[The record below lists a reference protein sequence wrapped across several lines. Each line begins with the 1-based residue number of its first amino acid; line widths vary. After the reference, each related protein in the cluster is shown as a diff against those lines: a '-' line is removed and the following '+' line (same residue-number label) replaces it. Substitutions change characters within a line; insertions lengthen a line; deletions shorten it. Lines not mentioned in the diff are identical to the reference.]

1 MAVTATNN
9 TQEANEGIGQEEEM
23 TFTTIKMG
31 VVGNRISE
39 TLWLE
44 RFVVSTQ
51 EMYTGMLG
59 KTRLNRATENI
70 QAHQMVFSDMEEYV
84 NRQENARVPFTA
96 AQANKLYRKL
106 NKQKNKGFKEVVSI
120 EFVEKLL
127 GRYYREGL
135 MFRRVK
141 KEEPA
146 EGGGFASGPSTSM
159 ANLNIKQEVVQEED
173 NTVGRGFQGEDNSGP
188 TTTTTRAPAKK
199 PPKVNRPRRVEREV
213 RVAAVSQ
220 PSHGECAGC
229 EAAIVGDD
237 FWKCT
242 ECNKARHNYC
252 ERELVQSDQTG
263 VLMCLP
269 CWTGSST
276 SGATGRALP
285 LASTSADN
293 HDDDETDPY
302 EDDFVPTPMRMGV
315 TAGSESTKRGGEK
328 AKEGQGKRR
337 EVAVSGEKGL
347 TREGNGSNHPDQTKR
362 FATTGKRG
370 LQTGTG
376 VVAKRRRRHLAV
388 DEGREDSSDE
398 EDAVESDD
406 DDDEEDE
413 EEDDGMLE
421 IIKEDKSY
429 CEENDPDYDY
439 DDDCKRVGAKWTNV
453 KSIAEMSFAEL
464 ETDEFDLLLQ
474 EAKEPLPNDILTM
487 EELA

>member
-1 MAVTATNN
+1 MAVTATSN
-9 TQEANEGIGQEEEM
+9 TQEANEGIGQGEEM
-23 TFTTIKMG
+23 TFTNIKMG

-70 QAHQMVFSDMEEYV
+70 QAHQMVFSDLEEYV

-213 RVAAVSQ
+213 RVAAISQ

-269 CWTGSST
+269 CWRGSST

-285 LASTSADN
+285 LASTTADN

-302 EDDFVPTPMRMGV
+302 EGYEGD
-315 TAGSESTKRGGEK
+315 EK
-328 AKEGQGKRR
+328 EEEGQGKRR

-439 DDDCKRVGAKWTNV
+439 DDDCKRVGKKWTNV
-453 KSIAEMSFAEL
+453 KSKAEMAFEEL
-464 ETDEFDLLLQ
+464 EADEFDLLLQ
-474 EAKEPLPNDILTM
+474 EGKEPLPKDILTM

>member
-9 TQEANEGIGQEEEM
+9 TQEANEGIGQGEEM
-23 TFTTIKMG
+23 TFTNIKMG

-59 KTRLNRATENI
+59 KTKLNRATENI
-70 QAHQMVFSDMEEYV
+70 QALQMVYSDLEEYV

-173 NTVGRGFQGEDNSGP
+173 NAVGRGFQGEDNSGP

-269 CWTGSST
+269 CWRGSST

-285 LASTSADN
+285 LASTTADN

-302 EDDFVPTPMRMGV
+302 EDD
-315 TAGSESTKRGGEK
+315 EK
-328 AKEGQGKRR
+328 EEEGQGKRR

-347 TREGNGSNHPDQTKR
+347 TREGNGSKQPVYDQTKK

-370 LQTGTG
+370 LQIGTG

-398 EDAVESDD
+398 ENAEESDD

-429 CEENDPDYDY
+429 REENDPDYDY
-439 DDDCKRVGAKWTNV
+439 DYDYERVGTKHV

>member
-70 QAHQMVFSDMEEYV
+70 QAHQMVFSDLEEYV

-146 EGGGFASGPSTSM
+146 EGGSFASGPSTSM
-159 ANLNIKQEVVQEED
+159 ANLNIKQEVVQGED
-173 NTVGRGFQGEDNSGP
+173 NTVVRGFQGEDNTGP
-188 TTTTTRAPAKK
+188 TTTTTRVPAKK
-199 PPKVNRPRRVEREV
+199 LLKVNRPRRVEREV
-213 RVAAVSQ
+213 RVAAIPQ

-285 LASTSADN
+285 LASTPADN

-302 EDDFVPTPMRMGV
+302 EGI
-315 TAGSESTKRGGEK
+315 EEEE
-328 AKEGQGKRR
+328 EGQGKRR

-439 DDDCKRVGAKWTNV
+439 DDDCKRVGKKWTNV
-453 KSIAEMSFAEL
+453 KSKAEMAFEEL
-464 ETDEFDLLLQ
+464 EADEFDLLLQ
-474 EAKEPLPNDILTM
+474 EGKEPLPKDILTM

>member
-70 QAHQMVFSDMEEYV
+70 QAHQMVFSDLEEYV

-285 LASTSADN
+285 LASTPADN

-302 EDDFVPTPMRMGV
+302 EGV
-315 TAGSESTKRGGEK
+315 EEEE
-328 AKEGQGKRR
+328 EGQGKRR

-439 DDDCKRVGAKWTNV
+439 DDDCKRVGKKWTNV
-453 KSIAEMSFAEL
+453 KSKAEMAFAEL
-464 ETDEFDLLLQ
+464 EADEYDLLLQ
-474 EAKEPLPNDILTM
+474 EAKEPLPDDILTM

>member
-146 EGGGFASGPSTSM
+146 EGGSFASGPSTSM

-213 RVAAVSQ
+213 RVAAISQ

-285 LASTSADN
+285 LASTPADN

-302 EDDFVPTPMRMGV
+302 EGI
-315 TAGSESTKRGGEK
+315 EEEE
-328 AKEGQGKRR
+328 EGQGKRR

-376 VVAKRRRRHLAV
+376 VAAKRRRRHLAV

-439 DDDCKRVGAKWTNV
+439 DDDCKRVGKKWTNV
-453 KSIAEMSFAEL
+453 KSKAEMAFAEL
-464 ETDEFDLLLQ
+464 EADEFDLLLQ

>member
-70 QAHQMVFSDMEEYV
+70 QAHQMVYSDLEEYV

-213 RVAAVSQ
+213 RVAAISQ

-276 SGATGRALP
+276 SGVTGRALP
-285 LASTSADN
+285 LASTPADN

-302 EDDFVPTPMRMGV
+302 EGV
-315 TAGSESTKRGGEK
+315 EEEE
-328 AKEGQGKRR
+328 EGQGKRR

-439 DDDCKRVGAKWTNV
+439 DDDCKRVGKKWTNV
-453 KSIAEMSFAEL
+453 KSKAEMAFEEL
-464 ETDEFDLLLQ
+464 EADEFDLLLQ
-474 EAKEPLPNDILTM
+474 EGKEPLPKDILTM

>member
-1 MAVTATNN
+1 MVLTATSN
-9 TQEANEGIGQEEEM
+9 TQEARDLANEGLGKGEKMEV
-23 TFTTIKMG
+23 TTNKMW

-44 RFVVSTQ
+44 RFVVTTQ
-51 EMYTGMLG
+51 EIYTGMLG
-59 KTRLNRATENI
+59 KTKLNRATENI
-70 QAHQMVFSDMEEYV
+70 QALQMVYSDLEEYV

-159 ANLNIKQEVVQEED
+159 ANLNIKQEVVQGED
-173 NTVGRGFQGEDNSGP
+173 NTVVRGFQGEDNSGP

-213 RVAAVSQ
+213 RVAAISQ

-269 CWTGSST
+269 CWRGSST
-276 SGATGRALP
+276 SGATGRASP
-285 LASTSADN
+285 LASTTADN

-302 EDDFVPTPMRMGV
+302 EGYEGD
-315 TAGSESTKRGGEK
+315 EK
-328 AKEGQGKRR
+328 EEEGQGKRR

-347 TREGNGSNHPDQTKR
+347 TREGNGSNHPDQSKR
-362 FATTGKRG
+362 F
-370 LQTGTG
+370 
-376 VVAKRRRRHLAV
+376 AKRRRRHLAV

>member
-9 TQEANEGIGQEEEM
+9 TQEANEGIGQGEEM
-23 TFTTIKMG
+23 TFTNIKMG

-159 ANLNIKQEVVQEED
+159 ANLNIKQEVVQGED
-173 NTVGRGFQGEDNSGP
+173 NTVVRGFQGEDNTGP
-188 TTTTTRAPAKK
+188 TTTTTRVPAKK
-199 PPKVNRPRRVEREV
+199 LLKVNRPRRVEREV
-213 RVAAVSQ
+213 RVAAISQ

-276 SGATGRALP
+276 SGATGRSLP
-285 LASTSADN
+285 LASTPADN

-302 EDDFVPTPMRMGV
+302 EGV
-315 TAGSESTKRGGEK
+315 EEEE
-328 AKEGQGKRR
+328 EGQGKRR

-347 TREGNGSNHPDQTKR
+347 TREGNGSKQPDYDQTKK

>member
-70 QAHQMVFSDMEEYV
+70 QAHQMVYSDLEEYV

-159 ANLNIKQEVVQEED
+159 ANLNIKQEVVQGED
-173 NTVGRGFQGEDNSGP
+173 NTVVRGFQGEDNTGP
-188 TTTTTRAPAKK
+188 TTTTTRVPAKK
-199 PPKVNRPRRVEREV
+199 LLKVNRPRRVEREV
-213 RVAAVSQ
+213 RVAAISQ

-276 SGATGRALP
+276 SGVTGRALP
-285 LASTSADN
+285 LASTPADN

-302 EDDFVPTPMRMGV
+302 EGI
-315 TAGSESTKRGGEK
+315 EEEE
-328 AKEGQGKRR
+328 EGQGKRR

-347 TREGNGSNHPDQTKR
+347 TREGNGSNHPDQSKR

-376 VVAKRRRRHLAV
+376 VAAKRRRRHLAV

-453 KSIAEMSFAEL
+453 KSKAEMAFAEL
-464 ETDEFDLLLQ
+464 EADEYDLLLQ
-474 EAKEPLPNDILTM
+474 EAKEPLPDDILTM

>member
-1 MAVTATNN
+1 MVLTATSN
-9 TQEANEGIGQEEEM
+9 TQEARDLANEGLGKGEKMEV
-23 TFTTIKMG
+23 TTNKMWM
-31 VVGNRISE
+31 VGNRISE

-44 RFVVSTQ
+44 RFVVTTQ
-51 EMYTGMLG
+51 ERYTGMLG
-59 KTRLNRATENI
+59 KSKLNKVTENI
-70 QAHQMVFSDMEEYV
+70 QALQMVYSDLEEYV
-84 NRQENARVPFTA
+84 NRKENARVPFTA

-106 NKQKNKGFKEVVSI
+106 NKQKNKEFKEVVSYQ
-120 EFVEKLL
+120 FVEKLL
-127 GRYYREGL
+127 GRYHKEGL
-135 MFRRVK
+135 MFLRVK

-146 EGGGFASGPSTSM
+146 EGAGFASGPSTSM

-213 RVAAVSQ
+213 RVAAISQ

-269 CWTGSST
+269 CWRGSST
-276 SGATGRALP
+276 SEATGRALP
-285 LASTSADN
+285 LASTTADN

-302 EDDFVPTPMRMGV
+302 EDDSVSAPMRMGV
-315 TAGSESTKRGGEK
+315 TAGSESTKKG
-328 AKEGQGKRR
+328 GQGKRR

-347 TREGNGSNHPDQTKR
+347 TREGNGSKHSDYGQTKK

-453 KSIAEMSFAEL
+453 KSKAEMAFAEL
-464 ETDEFDLLLQ
+464 EADEFDLLLE
-474 EAKEPLPNDILTM
+474 EAKKPLPDDILTL

>member
-1 MAVTATNN
+1 MVVTATSN
-9 TQEANEGIGQEEEM
+9 TQEARDLANEGLGKGEKMEV
-23 TFTTIKMG
+23 TTNKMW

-59 KTRLNRATENI
+59 KTKLNRATENI

-159 ANLNIKQEVVQEED
+159 ANLNIKQEVV
-173 NTVGRGFQGEDNSGP
+173 RGFQGEDNTGP
-188 TTTTTRAPAKK
+188 TTTTTRVPAKK
-199 PPKVNRPRRVEREV
+199 LLKVNRPRRVEREV
-213 RVAAVSQ
+213 RVAAISQ

-285 LASTSADN
+285 LASTPADN

-302 EDDFVPTPMRMGV
+302 EDD
-315 TAGSESTKRGGEK
+315 EK
-328 AKEGQGKRR
+328 EEEVQGKRR

-453 KSIAEMSFAEL
+453 KSKAEMAFAEL
-464 ETDEFDLLLQ
+464 EADEFDLLLQ
-474 EAKEPLPNDILTM
+474 ESKEPLPKDILTM

>member
-127 GRYYREGL
+127 GRYYKEGL

-159 ANLNIKQEVVQEED
+159 ANLNIKQEVVQGED
-173 NTVGRGFQGEDNSGP
+173 NTVVRGFQGEDNTGP
-188 TTTTTRAPAKK
+188 TTTTTRVPAKK
-199 PPKVNRPRRVEREV
+199 LLKVNRPRRVEREV
-213 RVAAVSQ
+213 RVAAISQ

-285 LASTSADN
+285 LASTTADN

-302 EDDFVPTPMRMGV
+302 EGI
-315 TAGSESTKRGGEK
+315 EEEE
-328 AKEGQGKRR
+328 EGQGKRR

>member
-9 TQEANEGIGQEEEM
+9 TQEANEGIGQGEEM
-23 TFTTIKMG
+23 TFTNIKMG

-199 PPKVNRPRRVEREV
+199 PPKVNRPRRVERDEQFT
-213 RVAAVSQ
+213 AISQ

-285 LASTSADN
+285 LASTPADN

-302 EDDFVPTPMRMGV
+302 EGV
-315 TAGSESTKRGGEK
+315 EEEE
-328 AKEGQGKRR
+328 EGQGKRR

-347 TREGNGSNHPDQTKR
+347 TREGNGSNHPDQSKR

-376 VVAKRRRRHLAV
+376 VAAKRRRRHLAV

-439 DDDCKRVGAKWTNV
+439 DDDCKRVGKKWTNV
-453 KSIAEMSFAEL
+453 KSKAEMAFEEL
-464 ETDEFDLLLQ
+464 EADEFDLLLQ
-474 EAKEPLPNDILTM
+474 EGKEPLPKDILTM

>member
-285 LASTSADN
+285 LASTTADN

-302 EDDFVPTPMRMGV
+302 EGI
-315 TAGSESTKRGGEK
+315 EEEE
-328 AKEGQGKRR
+328 EGQGKRR

-347 TREGNGSNHPDQTKR
+347 TREGNGSNHPDQSKR

-376 VVAKRRRRHLAV
+376 VAAKRRRRHLAV

-453 KSIAEMSFAEL
+453 KSKAEMAFEEL
-464 ETDEFDLLLQ
+464 EADEFDLLLQ
-474 EAKEPLPNDILTM
+474 EGKEPLPKDILTM

>member
-1 MAVTATNN
+1 MVVTATSN
-9 TQEANEGIGQEEEM
+9 TQEARDLANEGLGKGEKMEV
-23 TFTTIKMG
+23 TTNKMW

-44 RFVVSTQ
+44 RFVVTTQ
-51 EMYTGMLG
+51 ERYTGMLG
-59 KTRLNRATENI
+59 KSKLNKVTENI
-70 QAHQMVFSDMEEYV
+70 QALQMVYSDLEEYV
-84 NRQENARVPFTA
+84 NRKENARVPFTA

-106 NKQKNKGFKEVVSI
+106 NKQKNKEFKEVVSI
-120 EFVEKLL
+120 QFVEKLL
-127 GRYYREGL
+127 GRYYKEGL
-135 MFRRVK
+135 AFLRVK

-146 EGGGFASGPSTSM
+146 EGAGFASGPSTSM
-159 ANLNIKQEVVQEED
+159 ATLNIKQEVV
-173 NTVGRGFQGEDNSGP
+173 RGFQGEDNTGP
-188 TTTTTRAPAKK
+188 TTTTTRVPAKK
-199 PPKVNRPRRVEREV
+199 LLQVNRPRRVEREEQST
-213 RVAAVSQ
+213 AISQ

-242 ECNKARHNYC
+242 KCNKARHNYC

-269 CWTGSST
+269 CWRGSST

-285 LASTSADN
+285 LASTTADN

-302 EDDFVPTPMRMGV
+302 EDD
-315 TAGSESTKRGGEK
+315 EK
-328 AKEGQGKRR
+328 EEEGQGKRG

-347 TREGNGSNHPDQTKR
+347 TREGNGSNHPDYDQTKR

-398 EDAVESDD
+398 ENAEESDD
-406 DDDEEDE
+406 DDDEEDEEEEE

-429 CEENDPDYDY
+429 REENDPDYDY
-439 DDDCKRVGAKWTNV
+439 DYDYERVGTKHD

-474 EAKEPLPNDILTM
+474 EADAPLPNDILTM

>member
-1 MAVTATNN
+1 MVVTATSN
-9 TQEANEGIGQEEEM
+9 TQEARDLANEGLGKGEKMEV
-23 TFTTIKMG
+23 TTNKMW

-44 RFVVSTQ
+44 RFVVTTQ
-51 EMYTGMLG
+51 ERYTGMLG
-59 KTRLNRATENI
+59 KSKLNRVTENI
-70 QAHQMVFSDMEEYV
+70 QALQMVYSDLEEYV
-84 NRQENARVPFTA
+84 NRKENARVPFTA

-106 NKQKNKGFKEVVSI
+106 NKQKNKEFKEVVSI
-120 EFVEKLL
+120 QFVEKLL

-135 MFRRVK
+135 AFLRVK

-146 EGGGFASGPSTSM
+146 EGAGFASGPSTSM
-159 ANLNIKQEVVQEED
+159 ATLNIKQEVV
-173 NTVGRGFQGEDNSGP
+173 RGFQGEDNTGP
-188 TTTTTRAPAKK
+188 TTTTTRVPAKK
-199 PPKVNRPRRVEREV
+199 LLQVNRPRRVEREEQFT
-213 RVAAVSQ
+213 AISQ

-242 ECNKARHNYC
+242 KCNKARHNYC

-269 CWTGSST
+269 CWRGSST
-276 SGATGRALP
+276 SGATGRATP
-285 LASTSADN
+285 LASTTADN

-302 EDDFVPTPMRMGV
+302 EGD
-315 TAGSESTKRGGEK
+315 EK
-328 AKEGQGKRR
+328 EEEGQGKRG

-347 TREGNGSNHPDQTKR
+347 TREGNGSNHPDYDQTKR

-398 EDAVESDD
+398 ENAEESDD
-406 DDDEEDE
+406 DDDVEDEE

-429 CEENDPDYDY
+429 REENDPDYDY
-439 DDDCKRVGAKWTNV
+439 DYDYERVGTKHD

-474 EAKEPLPNDILTM
+474 EADAPLPNDILTM

>member
-9 TQEANEGIGQEEEM
+9 TQEANEGIGKGEEM
-23 TFTTIKMG
+23 TFTNIKMG

-44 RFVVSTQ
+44 RFVVTTQ
-51 EMYTGMLG
+51 EIYTGMLG
-59 KTRLNRATENI
+59 KTKLNRATENI
-70 QAHQMVFSDMEEYV
+70 QALQMVYSDLEEYV

-146 EGGGFASGPSTSM
+146 EGGSFASGPSTSM

-173 NTVGRGFQGEDNSGP
+173 NAVGRGFQGEDNSGP

-276 SGATGRALP
+276 SGVTGRALP
-285 LASTSADN
+285 LASTPADN

-302 EDDFVPTPMRMGV
+302 EGYEGD
-315 TAGSESTKRGGEK
+315 EK
-328 AKEGQGKRR
+328 EEEGQGKRR

-453 KSIAEMSFAEL
+453 KSKAEMAFAEL
-464 ETDEFDLLLQ
+464 EADEFDLLLE
-474 EAKEPLPNDILTM
+474 EAKKPLPDDTLTM